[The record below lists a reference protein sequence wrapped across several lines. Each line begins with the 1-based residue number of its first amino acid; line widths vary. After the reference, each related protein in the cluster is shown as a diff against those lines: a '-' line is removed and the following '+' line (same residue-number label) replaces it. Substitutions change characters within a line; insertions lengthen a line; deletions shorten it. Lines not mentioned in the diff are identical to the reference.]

1 MSHAPAA
8 LRPLVITGPTASGKS
23 SAALSLCEHYGATL
37 LAMDAMTVYRGMDI
51 GTAKPT
57 SADRARVQHEGLDLR
72 HPTEAFSAA
81 DFVALA
87 EAVLARG
94 GPVVLCGGAP
104 FYLRAF
110 LDGLVPT
117 APVDLALRAE
127 LQALPDAHARLA
139 EVDPALAARLHP
151 NDHVRIVRGL
161 EVHRLMGVPLSSLH
175 AADHPIR
182 RPAEVV
188 WLDAPD
194 LDERIDHRVLSM
206 MEAGY
211 LDEVTGL
218 VEAGVPRTVKPMQSL
233 GYRFLAAHL
242 AGECGLEEAVAL
254 TQQASRRFARKQR
267 THLRGLGFEP
277 GGSVK
282 EAAVRAFGRP
292 PAGAS
297 RPVSG

>member
-1 MSHAPAA
+1 MSEG
-8 LRPLVITGPTASGKS
+8 RPLVITGPTAAGKS
-23 SAALSLCEHYGATL
+23 AVAMDICARTGATL
-37 LAMDAMTVYRGMDI
+37 VAMDAMTVYRGMDI

-57 SADRARVQHEGLDLR
+57 AADRMQVPHEGLDLR
-72 HPTEAFSAA
+72 DAGESFSAA

-87 EAVLARG
+87 DDVIARG

-110 LDGLVPT
+110 LDRLVPT

-127 LQALPDAHARLA
+127 LQALPDLHARLA

-175 AADHPIR
+175 AAEAPPR

-188 WLDAPD
+188 WIDATD
-194 LDERIDHRVLSM
+194 LNVRIDARVLTM

-211 LDEVTGL
+211 LDEVRGL
-218 VEAGVPRTVKPMQSL
+218 LDAGVPRACKPMQSL

-242 AGECGLEEAVAL
+242 AGESTLAEAVTL
-254 TQQASRRFARKQR
+254 TQTASRQFARKQR
-267 THLRGLGFEP
+267 TFLRGLGFQP
-277 GGSVK
+277 GGDPL
-282 EAAVRAFGRP
+282 AAAARAFG
-292 PAGAS
+292 G
-297 RPVSG
+297 